1 MSIIKNI
8 LQIIGMIISI
18 FCGLLGLLLFVI
30 GMVEAIPSMAVCG
43 IIILAVSILGSI
55 FIGKRIP
62 KLLRTKKH
70 NKINMVTED
79 TTITD
84 PLYLQISPE
93 DKLKLL
99 KIAEPGISLYEGE
112 FCYYRNLAYAI
123 HKNKSSEDFFEA
135 TLYITNIRFI
145 LLAPK
150 YGFDV
155 YISKIT
161 QLLYMDYG
169 FQIFVGSK
177 CYSVLTT
184 DEYDRYIFDFIEF
197 MNSQGVFKDEKW
209 LKEQQKH
216 INSTNSTTLNI
227 KQELSDLK
235 WLIDEGIITQ
245 EEFDAKK
252 KQLLGL

>member
-1 MSIIKNI
+1 MGLFDLLKKTKQKNPDP
-8 LQIIGMIISI
+8 LH
-18 FCGLLGLLLFVI
+18 
-30 GMVEAIPSMAVCG
+30 MV
-43 IIILAVSILGSI
+43 
-55 FIGKRIP
+55 
-62 KLLRTKKH
+62 
-70 NKINMVTED
+70 
-79 TTITD
+79 D
-84 PLYLQISPE
+84 PLYMQISLE
-93 DKLKLL
+93 EKLKLL
-99 KIAEPGISLYEGE
+99 AIEKPGISLYEGE
-112 FCYYRNLAYAI
+112 VCYYRNTAYAI
-123 HKNKSSEDFFEA
+123 HKNKSNEDLFEG

-161 QLLYMDYG
+161 QLLYKDYG

-177 CYSVLTT
+177 CYSVCTT
-184 DEYDRYIFDFIEF
+184 DEYGQYIFDFIEF
-197 MNSQGVFKDEKW
+197 MNGQRVFKDEKW

-216 INSTNSTTLNI
+216 ITSTSSTTLNI

-235 WLIDEGIITQ
+235 WLLDEGIITQ